1 MNYYEIPL
9 LSNFY
14 LEDSYVLAIDEGVNS
29 LAFELEAV
37 LTEKHSKYEK
47 PRDGEQYC
55 YRRVSLCFLNI
66 DSLEWLDRKLL
77 VFSDSSGE
85 SDYGNI
91 DSFTGGDGWYALSG
105 DWGRVVV
112 RGGVTEVVVAD

>member
-55 YRRVSLCFLNI
+55 YRRVSLRFLNI

>member
-29 LAFELEAV
+29 LVFELEAV

-55 YRRVSLCFLNI
+55 YRRVSLRFLKI

-91 DSFTGGDGWYALSG
+91 DSFTGGDGW
-105 DWGRVVV
+105 
-112 RGGVTEVVVAD
+112 

>member
-1 MNYYEIPL
+1 MNYYEEPL
-9 LSNFY
+9 LSDIY

-29 LAFELEAV
+29 LVFELEAV

-47 PRDGEQYC
+47 PQEGEYYC
-55 YRRVSLCFLNI
+55 YRRVSLRFLNVGAF
-66 DSLEWLDRKLL
+66 EWLDRRFL

-91 DSFTGGDGWYALSG
+91 DKFNGGDGWYALSG
-105 DWGRVVV
+105 DWGAVVI
-112 RGGVTEVVVAD
+112 RGGDIEVVITG

>member
-29 LAFELEAV
+29 LVFELEAV

-55 YRRVSLCFLNI
+55 YRRVSLRFLNI

-112 RGGVTEVVVAD
+112 RGG